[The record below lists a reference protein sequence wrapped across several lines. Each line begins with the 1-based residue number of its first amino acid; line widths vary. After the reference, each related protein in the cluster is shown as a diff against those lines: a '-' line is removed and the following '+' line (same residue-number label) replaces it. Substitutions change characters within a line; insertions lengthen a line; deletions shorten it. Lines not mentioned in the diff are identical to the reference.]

1 MPASQKEKVAFIH
14 DHIRSA
20 LHDGMEDRWEE
31 VLSDTDIPASRRQ
44 AVEAYVNGLRNRVW
58 NSLRDIQ
65 TVDELERGL
74 VIQYLEL
81 KSRWTMLNV
90 QIQHQ
95 TRRSGA
101 AEPELTYRATCVSL
115 LVEALEPLLSQERV
129 DTLAEVLAEP
139 I

>member
-1 MPASQKEKVAFIH
+1 MSASESEKVEYIH

-20 LHDGMEDRWEE
+20 LHEGMEDRWEE
-31 VLSDTDIPASRRQ
+31 VLSGGDIASSRQQ
-44 AVEAYVNGLRNRVW
+44 AVTAYVNGLRNRVW
-58 NSLRDIQ
+58 NSLKDIQ
-65 TVDELERGL
+65 TVEALERGL

-95 TRRSGA
+95 TRRDGTPN
-101 AEPELTYRATCVSL
+101 PELTYRATCVSL

-129 DTLAEVLAEP
+129 DALAEVLAEP
-139 I
+139 L

>member
-1 MPASQKEKVAFIH
+1 MPASEHEKVEYIH
-14 DHIRSA
+14 DHIRRA
-20 LHDGMEDRWEE
+20 LHDGMEDRWDE
-31 VLSDTDIPASRRQ
+31 VLADADIASSRQQ
-44 AVEAYVNGLRNRVW
+44 AVTAYVNGLRNRVW
-58 NSLRDIQ
+58 NALQDIQ

-95 TRRSGA
+95 TRQDGA
-101 AEPELTYRATCVSL
+101 ANPELTYRATCVSL

-129 DTLAEVLAEP
+129 DALAEVLAEP
-139 I
+139 L

>member
-1 MPASQKEKVAFIH
+1 MSASESEKVEYIH

-20 LHDGMEDRWEE
+20 LHEGMEDRWEE
-31 VLSDTDIPASRRQ
+31 VLSGADIASSRQQ
-44 AVEAYVNGLRNRVW
+44 AVTAYVNGLRNRVW
-58 NSLRDIQ
+58 NSLKDIQ
-65 TVDELERGL
+65 TVEALERGL

-95 TRRSGA
+95 TRRDGTPN
-101 AEPELTYRATCVSL
+101 PELTYRATCVSL

-129 DTLAEVLAEP
+129 DALAEVLAEP
-139 I
+139 L

>member
-1 MPASQKEKVAFIH
+1 MPVSEPEKVEYIH
-14 DHIRSA
+14 EHIQSA
-20 LHDGMEDRWEE
+20 LHDGMEDRWDE
-31 VLSDTDIPASRRQ
+31 VLAGADIASSRQQ
-44 AVEAYVNGLRNRVW
+44 AVTAYVNGLRNRVW
-58 NSLRDIQ
+58 NALQDIQ

-95 TRRSGA
+95 TRRDGA
-101 AEPELTYRATCVSL
+101 ANPELTYRATCVSL

-129 DTLAEVLAEP
+129 DALAEMLAEP
-139 I
+139 L